1 VNWINSVRAS
11 YICCFDLESNLNINV
26 ANEIGQLEAE
36 LNQHQRTVQEQNIS
50 ADEVIRM
57 NTEHA
62 SLSTNVQDLA
72 QKVQEARTK
81 LGKLEIAVAQRGGKA
96 EDLIEA
102 YNDKLISIQL
112 SGHDGADLTLDLN
125 TATDNVKEIL
135 RGPDLVKDVRPTMNE
150 AMTERQKAR
159 SQVESEKLA
168 VEAELEQY
176 SVDCTNES
184 DKHTALR
191 RGTEQI
197 TNEANAIQEVWTCS
211 DTANE
216 PNLTYWIR
224 IRRRSASSRIWR
236 RNDWRRASLRLS
248 TRQSSMA
255 WVRRLVCRRLSLRQS
270 RFYFTPT
277 LGDTDG
283 KVIAIRSKLRR
294 LLDLRRTQSR
304 RSRTIRRRS
313 SDSVA
318 TLGPS
323 SPTCKSTQRPIDTI
337 RFTRRTLCLTHSDL
351 IYHCACTTC
360 IIIPYPSLHLLHT
373 THLHL
378 LLHTLRCV
386 LAHDCTWAGG
396 GVSFEVLCRAFELV
410 RRRAWRTGD

>member
-1 VNWINSVRAS
+1 MSFVSKSVAPRAWKVWARRPVNWINSVRAS
-11 YICCFDLESNLNINV
+11 YICCFDLESNLSINV

-270 RFYFTPT
+270 LF
-277 LGDTDG
+277 
-283 KVIAIRSKLRR
+283 
-294 LLDLRRTQSR
+294 
-304 RSRTIRRRS
+304 
-313 SDSVA
+313 
-318 TLGPS
+318 
-323 SPTCKSTQRPIDTI
+323 
-337 RFTRRTLCLTHSDL
+337 
-351 IYHCACTTC
+351 
-360 IIIPYPSLHLLHT
+360 LLHP
-373 THLHL
+373 
-378 LLHTLRCV
+378 
-386 LAHDCTWAGG
+386 DAG
-396 GVSFEVLCRAFELV
+396 RY
-410 RRRAWRTGD
+410 